1 MAESSRWLLCFLSAA
16 VGGAVALTLQ
26 RFAIADDTRAA
37 QSEEKERKP
46 RKKAK
51 VLSLKAQRASGE
63 QPPTSLETSL
73 FFDLT
78 KHPFRH
84 GKLIEEASDVVDI
97 IERLSSYVAEF
108 LRSEAPTAYSW
119 AKASQPTWLNDS
131 GRNDNALGPAAQSRG
146 CTSLWM
152 NRKMHNN
159 P

>member
-26 RFAIADDTRAA
+26 RFAIADNTRAA
-37 QSEEKERKP
+37 KSEKKERKP

-63 QPPTSLETSL
+63 LPTSLETSL

-131 GRNDNALGPAAQSRG
+131 DRNDDDLGPAAQSRVSRASRG
-146 CTSLWM
+146 SMT
-152 NRKMHNN
+152 
-159 P
+159 